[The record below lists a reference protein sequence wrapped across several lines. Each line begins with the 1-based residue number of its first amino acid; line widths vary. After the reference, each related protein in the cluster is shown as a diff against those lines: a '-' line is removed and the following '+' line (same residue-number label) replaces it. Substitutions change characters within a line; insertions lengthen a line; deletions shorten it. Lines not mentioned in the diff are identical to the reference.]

1 MSSVTP
7 ITESLTLSLQT
18 PLEISSEENNGDDD
32 DDERRMIASLQE
44 RLDSLQQQ
52 VRQLSVTESRRLYEL
67 LQAQRVA
74 IEEEQEIE
82 LQKVV
87 EAVREEERAKMQER
101 VTERVDRIKERYY
114 NGIERMTVGEM
125 NGENCVVEEELVT

>member
-1 MSSVTP
+1 M
-7 ITESLTLSLQT
+7 TEALTLTLQT
-18 PLEISSEENNGDDD
+18 PLETSEGEGEEEEDGDNG
-32 DDERRMIASLQE
+32 EQAMIVALQE

-82 LQKVV
+82 LQKIM
-87 EAVREEERAKMQER
+87 EAVREEERVQMQER
-101 VTERVDRIKERYY
+101 VAERVARIKERYHT
-114 NGIERMTVGEM
+114 GVERMTVG
-125 NGENCVVEEELVT
+125 